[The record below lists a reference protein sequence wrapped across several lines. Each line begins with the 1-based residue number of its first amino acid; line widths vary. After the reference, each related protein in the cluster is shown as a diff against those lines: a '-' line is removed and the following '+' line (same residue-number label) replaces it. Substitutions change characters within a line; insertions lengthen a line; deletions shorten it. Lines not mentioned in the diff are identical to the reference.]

1 MGTQLLALY
10 HERVKK
16 EWKIAF
22 LSTFIIGLLVHI
34 YKFTNNLPNHDSLFN
49 YYSSQ
54 NMVGLGRWFLSIA
67 CSFSS
72 YFDLPWVI
80 GLFSVVLIALTAVV
94 IAELFEMKNPV
105 LIVICGGL
113 LVSFPAIT
121 ETFFFEFTADGY
133 MLAMLLAAV
142 SVLLT
147 RIGNEKHRI
156 LCAVL
161 SGACICLSCGIY
173 QAYVSFALVLALGY
187 FIFELLEDR
196 FDKKAYR
203 RWILTQIVV
212 YIAAMAA
219 YLVIWKVCMAVEGYS
234 ISTYEGISDLGN
246 ISPFTLLSAAY
257 QAIKSFI
264 LFFVEW
270 NFLKHGLTVY
280 SGLNCLFLI
289 FAAFVVVYAIFK
301 SRIFKK
307 GVHLLLL
314 LACGVAIP
322 FAVFIWTFASDG
334 STSYYTR
341 MEQSICVCYI
351 LIAVL
356 CERWIK
362 PKLSNVMAL
371 LLSIIILNNGIT
383 ANKFYYY
390 MNRTYEL
397 TYATVLEM
405 QTRIHLLDDGTIKY
419 IAFIGSSDN
428 GSFDEDFYVEASG
441 LGSMGVLKSVNNNL
455 AYSKS
460 YIILF
465 MAQYTDFQLT
475 YYIINEDAEV
485 PEITF
490 GGTSPVPNGWT
501 LEFPLAD
508 SETRDEL
515 EASDEVAEM
524 GVWPASDSVQVIGDT
539 IVIKLSEV
547 ETEEE

>member
-10 HERVKK
+10 HDRVKK

-54 NMVGLGRWFLSIA
+54 NMVGSGRWFLSIA

-147 RIGNEKHRI
+147 RLGNEKNRI

-161 SGACICLSCGIY
+161 SGVCICLSCGIY

-196 FDKKAYR
+196 FEKKAYR

-270 NFLKHGLTVY
+270 NFLRYGFTVY
-280 SGLNCLFLI
+280 SGLNFLFLI
-289 FAAFVVVYAIFK
+289 FAAFVVLYAIFK
-301 SRIFKK
+301 SRIFKSR
-307 GVHLLLL
+307 VHLLLL

-390 MNRTYEL
+390 MNRTYEM

-419 IAFIGSSDN
+419 IAFIGSSDD
-428 GSFDEDFYVEASG
+428 GWFDEDFYVEASG
-441 LGSMGVLKSVNNNL
+441 LGSMGVLKSADNNL
-455 AYSKS
+455 AYSKT

-465 MAQYTDFQLT
+465 MAQYTDFKLS
-475 YYIINEDAEV
+475 YYEENPDEEIPEV
-485 PEITF
+485 TL
-490 GGTSPVPNGWT
+490 SANDPVPNEWT
-501 LEFPLAD
+501 FNFPIVD
-508 SETRDEL
+508 SETREEL
-515 EASDEVAEM
+515 TASDEVAEM

>member
-1 MGTQLLALY
+1 MGTQLIDIY
-10 HERVKK
+10 RNKIKK

-22 LSTFIIGLLVHI
+22 AATFVIGMLIHI
-34 YKFTNNLPNHDSLFN
+34 YRFTNDLPNHDALFN
-49 YYSSQ
+49 FYSSQ
-54 NMVGLGRWFLSIA
+54 NMVGSGRWFLSIA

-80 GLFSVVLIALTAVV
+80 GLFSIVLIALTAVV
-94 IAELFEMKNPV
+94 IVELFEMENPV

-113 LVSFPAIT
+113 LVSFPSIT

-142 SVLLT
+142 SVWLT
-147 RIGNEKHRI
+147 RMRNECHRM
-156 LCAVL
+156 LSAVL

-196 FDKKAYR
+196 FEKKAYR

-219 YLVIWKVCMAVEGYS
+219 YLVIWKICMVAEGYS
-234 ISTYEGISDLGN
+234 VSSYEGISELGN
-246 ISPFTLLSAAY
+246 ISAISLLEAAY

-270 NFLKHGLTVY
+270 NFLRYGFTVY
-280 SGLNCLFLI
+280 STLNCLFLI
-289 FAAFVVVYAIFK
+289 FAAFEVLYAIFK

-341 MEQSICVCYI
+341 MEQSICICYI
-351 LIAVL
+351 LVAVIA
-356 CERWIK
+356 ERWIK
-362 PKLSNVMAL
+362 PKLSSVLAL
-371 LLSIIILNNGIT
+371 LLVVIILNNGVS

-390 MNRTYEL
+390 MNKTYER

-419 IAFIGSSDN
+419 IAFIGSSDD
-428 GSFDEDFYVEASG
+428 GWFDEDFYVEASG
-441 LGSMGVLKSVNNNL
+441 LGSMGVLKSVDNNL
-455 AYSKS
+455 AYSKT

-465 MAQYTDFQLT
+465 MSQYTDFKLS
-475 YYIINEDAEV
+475 YYEENPDE
-485 PEITF
+485 EIPTV
-490 GGTSPVPNGWT
+490 TLSANDPVPSGWT
-501 LEFPLAD
+501 FNFPIVD
-508 SETRDEL
+508 SETRAEL
-515 EASDEVAEM
+515 TASDEVAEM

-539 IVIKLSEV
+539 IVIKLSDV
-547 ETEEE
+547 EDD

>member
-147 RIGNEKHRI
+147 RLGNEKNRI

-161 SGACICLSCGIY
+161 SGVCICLSCGIY

-187 FIFELLEDR
+187 FIFELLEYR
-196 FDKKAYR
+196 FEKKAYH

-270 NFLKHGLTVY
+270 NFLRYGFTVY
-280 SGLNCLFLI
+280 SGLNFLFLI
-289 FAAFVVVYAIFK
+289 FAAFVVLYAIFK

-390 MNRTYEL
+390 MNRTYEM

-419 IAFIGSSDN
+419 IAFIGSSDD
-428 GSFDEDFYVEASG
+428 GWFDEDFYVEASG
-441 LGSMGVLKSVNNNL
+441 LGSMGVLKSADNNL
-455 AYSKS
+455 AYSKT

-465 MAQYTDFQLT
+465 MAQYTDFKLS
-475 YYIINEDAEV
+475 YYEENPDEEIPEV
-485 PEITF
+485 TLS
-490 GGTSPVPNGWT
+490 TNDPVPNEWT
-501 LEFPLAD
+501 FNFPIVD
-508 SETRDEL
+508 SETREEL
-515 EASDEVAEM
+515 TASDEVAEM

-547 ETEEE
+547 ETEE